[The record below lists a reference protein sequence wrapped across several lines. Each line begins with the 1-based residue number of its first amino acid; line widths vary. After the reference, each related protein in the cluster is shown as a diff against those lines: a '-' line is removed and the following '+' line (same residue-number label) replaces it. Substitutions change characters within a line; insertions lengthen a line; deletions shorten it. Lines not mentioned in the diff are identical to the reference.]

1 MTRSGACMAIGSLL
15 LAGSFSAQ
23 AVKEQTFDPRD
34 PAIWQEK
41 PVNPSAQSNSPC
53 EVFSSSV
60 CPGWEDEN
68 RISSVTVSGGNSS
81 VYRTNMNAAGEESKT
96 GNAIIHTCKDCEF
109 CPSICALY
117 SV

>member
-1 MTRSGACMAIGSLL
+1 MLLLIMIINNKNEHGERMTRSGACMAIGSLL

-60 CPGWEDEN
+60 CPGWEDEKSDIQRDRERREQQRLQN
-68 RISSVTVSGGNSS
+68 EYER
-81 VYRTNMNAAGEESKT
+81 RWRRE
-96 GNAIIHTCKDCEF
+96 
-109 CPSICALY
+109 
-117 SV
+117 

>member
-60 CPGWEDEN
+60 CPGWEDEKSDIQRDHERREQQRLQN
-68 RISSVTVSGGNSS
+68 EYER
-81 VYRTNMNAAGEESKT
+81 RWRRE
-96 GNAIIHTCKDCEF
+96 
-109 CPSICALY
+109 
-117 SV
+117 

>member
-41 PVNPSAQSNSPC
+41 PVNPSAQSNSQHLC
-53 EVFSSSV
+53 TIF
-60 CPGWEDEN
+60 C
-68 RISSVTVSGGNSS
+68 IINSLI
-81 VYRTNMNAAGEESKT
+81 Y
-96 GNAIIHTCKDCEF
+96 I
-109 CPSICALY
+109 LY
-117 SV
+117 QW

>member
-60 CPGWEDEN
+60 CPGWEDEKSDIQRDRGRREQQRLQN
-68 RISSVTVSGGNSS
+68 EYER
-81 VYRTNMNAAGEESKT
+81 RWRRE
-96 GNAIIHTCKDCEF
+96 
-109 CPSICALY
+109 
-117 SV
+117 

>member
-1 MTRSGACMAIGSLL
+1 MTRSGAGMAIGSLL
-15 LAGSFSAQ
+15 VACSFSAQ

-60 CPGWEDEN
+60 CPGWEDEKSDIQRDRERREQQRLQN
-68 RISSVTVSGGNSS
+68 EYER
-81 VYRTNMNAAGEESKT
+81 RWRRE
-96 GNAIIHTCKDCEF
+96 
-109 CPSICALY
+109 
-117 SV
+117 

>member
-1 MTRSGACMAIGSLL
+1 MTRSGAGMAIGILL
-15 LAGSFSAQ
+15 VACSFSAQ

-60 CPGWEDEN
+60 CPGWEDEKSDIQRDRERREQQRLQN
-68 RISSVTVSGGNSS
+68 EYER
-81 VYRTNMNAAGEESKT
+81 RWRRE
-96 GNAIIHTCKDCEF
+96 
-109 CPSICALY
+109 
-117 SV
+117 

>member
-1 MTRSGACMAIGSLL
+1 MTRSGAGMAIVSLL
-15 LAGSFSAQ
+15 VACSFSAQ

-60 CPGWEDEN
+60 CPGWEDEKSDIQRDRERREQQRLQN
-68 RISSVTVSGGNSS
+68 EYER
-81 VYRTNMNAAGEESKT
+81 RWRRE
-96 GNAIIHTCKDCEF
+96 
-109 CPSICALY
+109 
-117 SV
+117 

>member
-60 CPGWEDEN
+60 CPGREDEKSDIQRDRERREQQRLQN
-68 RISSVTVSGGNSS
+68 EYER
-81 VYRTNMNAAGEESKT
+81 RWRRE
-96 GNAIIHTCKDCEF
+96 
-109 CPSICALY
+109 
-117 SV
+117 